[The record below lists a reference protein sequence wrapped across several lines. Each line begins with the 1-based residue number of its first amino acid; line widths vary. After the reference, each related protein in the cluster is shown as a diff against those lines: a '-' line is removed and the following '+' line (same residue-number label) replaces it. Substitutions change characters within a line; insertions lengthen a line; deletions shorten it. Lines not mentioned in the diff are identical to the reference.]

1 MSEPM
6 TAATNFLSSMAASK
20 PALAAVEPPVAA
32 ASPAAAT
39 PGGTA
44 LPPTTQPIADDFGLL

>member
-32 ASPAAAT
+32 ASAAT
-39 PGGTA
+39 PGGTV
-44 LPPTTQPIADDFGLL
+44 LPPTQPIADDFGLL

>member
-39 PGGTA
+39 PGGTV
-44 LPPTTQPIADDFGLL
+44 LPPTQPIADDFGLL